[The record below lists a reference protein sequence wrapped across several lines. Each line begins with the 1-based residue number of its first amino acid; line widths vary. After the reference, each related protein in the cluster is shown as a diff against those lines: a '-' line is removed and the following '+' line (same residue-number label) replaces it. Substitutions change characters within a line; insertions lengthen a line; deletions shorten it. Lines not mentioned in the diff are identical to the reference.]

1 MKKNKKYFWVVLLL
15 MLAFLASCADDSPVS
30 SLEEEIADDIYDVKE
45 EINQDEDKYSS
56 SAYWQSEKEACYYGT
71 SYESDSWCCSNFG
84 YQCSYSSSS
93 YYYGN
98 SYYSSSSYASESE
111 KCRLGTSS
119 YSDSYCCSYYGYQC
133 SYSSS
138 SYTSESEKCR
148 LGSSSYSNSYCCS
161 YYGYQCSYTSNETEE
176 EKEMVLTLTYYKQ
189 KTSGEK
195 TDPEISFK
203 VYTFNNDGDTL
214 QSLKTE
220 KLMDGDNV
228 NEWSGKIVASSLTIA
243 AGVATIYVCPIII
256 EDDVFSDDPE
266 YTSGYCYIRRNIG
279 TLKDQ
284 DVVKQSDYE
293 NTKAELEWEWYLY

>member
-1 MKKNKKYFWVVLLL
+1 MKKNKIISWVVSLL
-15 MLAFLASCADDSPVS
+15 MLTFLASCADDSPVS
-30 SLEEEIADDIYDVKE
+30 SLEEEIADDKYDVQT
-45 EINQDEDKYSS
+45 EINSDKNNYYSS
-56 SAYWQSEKEACYYGT
+56 SSLIAAEEEACYYGT
-71 SYESDSWCCSNFG
+71 SYKSDSWCCTNFG
-84 YQCSYSSSS
+84 YQCSNSSSS

-98 SYYSSSSYASESE
+98 SYYSSSSSKKYSSSSYVSESE

-119 YSDSYCCSYYGYQC
+119 YSDSYCCS
-133 SYSSS
+133 
-138 SYTSESEKCR
+138 
-148 LGSSSYSNSYCCS
+148 N
-161 YYGYQCSYTSNETEE
+161 YGYQCSYTSNETEE

-214 QSLKTE
+214 QSIKTE

-228 NEWSGKIVASSLTIA
+228 NEWSGKIVASPLTIA

-279 TLKDQ
+279 TLKNGYI
-284 DVVKQSDYE
+284 VNQSDYE
-293 NTKAELEWEWYLY
+293 NTKAILEWEWYLY

>member
-1 MKKNKKYFWVVLLL
+1 MVSLL
-15 MLAFLASCADDSPVS
+15 MLAFLASCADESPVS

-84 YQCSYSSSS
+84 YQCSNSSSS

-98 SYYSSSSYASESE
+98 SYYSSSSSKKYSSSSYVSESE

-138 SYTSESEKCR
+138 SYTSESKKEKKM
-148 LGSSSYSNSYCCS
+148 
-161 YYGYQCSYTSNETEE
+161 Q
-176 EKEMVLTLTYYKQ
+176 LTLTYYLQ
-189 KTSGEK
+189 NKTSGEDR
-195 TDPEISFK
+195 DPEISFK
-203 VYTFNNDGDTL
+203 IYTLNDDGDTL

-220 KLMDGDNV
+220 QLTDWDNV
-228 NEWSGKIVASSLTIA
+228 TFSDVRIMASPLTIA
-243 AGVATIYVCPIII
+243 AGVAKIFVCPIII
-256 EDDVFSDDPE
+256 DDDGLLGSQDLS
-266 YTSGYCYIRRNIG
+266 SGYCYGRNNVG

-293 NTKAELEWEWYLY
+293 NTKSELEWEWYLY

>member
-1 MKKNKKYFWVVLLL
+1 MKKNKNISWVVSLL

-84 YQCSYSSSS
+84 YQCSNSSSS

-98 SYYSSSSYASESE
+98 SYYSSSSSKKYSSSSYYYGNSYSSSYVSESE

-119 YSDSYCCSYYGYQC
+119 YSD
-133 SYSSS
+133 
-138 SYTSESEKCR
+138 
-148 LGSSSYSNSYCCS
+148 SYCCS

-228 NEWSGKIVASSLTIA
+228 NEWSGKIVAPSLTIA

-279 TLKDQ
+279 TLKNDYI
-284 DVVKQSDYE
+284 VNQSDYE
-293 NTKAELEWEWYLY
+293 NTKASLEWEWYLY

>member
-1 MKKNKKYFWVVLLL
+1 MKKNKIISWVVSLL
-15 MLAFLASCADDSPVS
+15 MLTFLASCADDSPVS
-30 SLEEEIADDIYDVKE
+30 SPVSSLEEEYH
-45 EINQDEDKYSS
+45 YSS
-56 SAYWQSEKEACYYGT
+56 SSSCT
-71 SYESDSWCCSNFG
+71 SIIDCADAASRPPG
-84 YQCSYSSSS
+84 YSSSSKKYSSSS

-98 SYYSSSSYASESE
+98 SYYSSSSSKKYSSSSSVSESE

-119 YSDSYCCSYYGYQC
+119 YSDSYCCS
-133 SYSSS
+133 
-138 SYTSESEKCR
+138 
-148 LGSSSYSNSYCCS
+148 N
-161 YYGYQCSYTSNETEE
+161 YGYQCSYTSNETEE

-195 TDPEISFK
+195 IDPEISFK

-214 QSLKTE
+214 QSIKTE

-228 NEWSGKIVASSLTIA
+228 NEWSGKIVASPLTIA

-279 TLKDQ
+279 TLKNGYI
-284 DVVKQSDYE
+284 VNQSDYE
-293 NTKAELEWEWYLY
+293 NTKAILEWEWYLY

>member
-1 MKKNKKYFWVVLLL
+1 MKKNKIISWVVSALTFTFL
-15 MLAFLASCADDSPVS
+15 MACADESPVS
-30 SLEEEIADDIYDVKE
+30 SLEEEI
-45 EINQDEDKYSS
+45 NQPEAKYSS

-71 SYESDSWCCSNFG
+71 SNKSDSWCCSNFG

-98 SYYSSSSYASESE
+98 SYYSSSSSKKYSSSSYSYGNSYSSSSVSESE

-133 SYSSS
+133 SY
-138 SYTSESEKCR
+138 
-148 LGSSSYSNSYCCS
+148 
-161 YYGYQCSYTSNETEE
+161 TSNETEE
-176 EKEMVLTLTYYKQ
+176 EKKMKLTLTYYKQ

-279 TLKDQ
+279 TLKNDYI
-284 DVVKQSDYE
+284 VNQSDYE
-293 NTKAELEWEWYLY
+293 NTKASLEWEWYLY